1 MAAANVNKCKQV
13 SGSGVTDAPMVD
25 PVPPGRASRRAGAGG
40 RPRGVCRPPGASPP
54 AGTKAAAGSSGQ
66 PPGACRHGTPRPASR
81 PAPARLTR
89 GTCLPGLPLA
99 CLCFCF
105 SYRVVPQ
112 RRARASQAEEGEQGG
127 GHPPRRAGYRGRLGQ
142 VPRPGP
148 GPAVWGVGQHRGGC
162 TPPIRLA
169 APVVANV
176 WKYGIVMAVI
186 VVGCVS

>member
-13 SGSGVTDAPMVD
+13 SVSGVIEAPMVD

-66 PPGACRHGTPRPASR
+66 PPGACRHGPPRPASR

-89 GTCLPGLPLA
+89 GTCLPGLMLPCLCLRFSFKMMPQRPARA
-99 CLCFCF
+99 CL
-105 SYRVVPQ
+105 
-112 RRARASQAEEGEQGG
+112 AEEGEQGG
-127 GHPPRRAGYRGRLGQ
+127 GHPPRPAGHRGWPGQ

-148 GPAVWGVGQHRGGC
+148 GPAVWGVGLAWGGGC
-162 TPPIRLA
+162 TPPVREA
-169 APVVANV
+169 APVVTNV
-176 WKYGIVMAVI
+176 
-186 VVGCVS
+186 